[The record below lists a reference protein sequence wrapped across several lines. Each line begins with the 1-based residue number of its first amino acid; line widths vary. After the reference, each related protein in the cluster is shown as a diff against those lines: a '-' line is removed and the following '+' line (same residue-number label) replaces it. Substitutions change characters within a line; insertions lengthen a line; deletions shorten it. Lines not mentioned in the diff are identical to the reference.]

1 MCIRDRFILGLLTAL
16 IVIIRRKNSPY
27 GYLID
32 DQGKILVNFYNLD
45 RSQINKIISKDF
57 VSTSELKSIA
67 LNSGGFKFLPNVVE
81 LRLTENREDISVRVN
96 GKPAPTNIKLSSR
109 HQVGVGGKLFSFYKR
124 LPKK

>member
-1 MCIRDRFILGLLTAL
+1 M
-16 IVIIRRKNSPY
+16 IIRRKNSPY

-32 DQGKILVNFYNLD
+32 DQGKVLVNFYNLD

-57 VSTSELKSIA
+57 VNSYELKAIA
-67 LNSGGFKFLPNVVE
+67 LNSGGFKFLPNNVE

-109 HQVGVGGKLFSFYKR
+109 NQVGVGGKLFSFYKR
-124 LPKK
+124 LPKQ

>member
-1 MCIRDRFILGLLTAL
+1 M
-16 IVIIRRKNSPY
+16 IIRRKNSPY

-67 LNSGGFKFLPNVVE
+67 LNSGGFKFIPNVVE

-109 HQVGVGGKLFSFYKR
+109 NQVGVGGKLFSFYKR